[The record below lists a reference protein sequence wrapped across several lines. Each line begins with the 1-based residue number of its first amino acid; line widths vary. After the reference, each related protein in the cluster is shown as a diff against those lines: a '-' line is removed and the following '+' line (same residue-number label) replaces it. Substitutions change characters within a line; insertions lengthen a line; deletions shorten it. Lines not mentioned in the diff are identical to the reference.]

1 MSSDSKE
8 RIKDAFSSATE
19 QAQKQAGAVGERVKS
34 KARDIAEQQKA
45 AGADQIGGVANA
57 MGAAADEL
65 ERQMPLAAEYIDDV
79 AKQLGSVA
87 SSLRQQS
94 VDDTLGNVADFAR
107 KQPALFFA
115 GAVAA
120 GFALSRFAKSSAN
133 RGS

>member
-8 RIKDAFSSATE
+8 RIKNAFSSAAE
-19 QAQKQAGAVGERVKS
+19 QAQKQAGAVGEWAKS
-34 KARDIAEQQKA
+34 KGRHIAEQQKA
-45 AGADQIGGVANA
+45 AGADLIGGVANA

-94 VDDTLGNVADFAR
+94 VDDMLGNVADFAR

-115 GAVAA
+115 GAVAP
-120 GFALSRFAKSSAN
+120 GFARDAIKRKSPN
-133 RGS
+133 PR